1 MIPLFLK
8 SLLGALAV
16 LLIALLAR
24 SKRFFMAHIPVRHPS
39 GGFAV
44 KTAVLPIFHHRLVP
58 PFPTFALIAHYIVG
72 TQRSGADL
80 QKTALFGLW
89 SLFPY
94 AGYLVAVYAGSVRWP
109 LAVTLGVATAVWVL
123 MALGMIVLWG
133 RLHPSAAGA

>member
-1 MIPLFLK
+1 MRAVRATFL
-8 SLLGALAV
+8 SLGALGALAAMPAWAAGAAAGAAASSTLEEV
-16 LLIALLAR
+16 VVTAQ
-24 SKRFFMAHIPVRHPS
+24 KRED
-39 GGFAV
+39 
-44 KTAVLPIFHHRLVP
+44 T
-58 PFPTFALIAHYIVG
+58 
-72 TQRSGADL
+72 L

-94 AGYLVAVYAGSVRWP
+94 AGYLVAVYFGSVRWP